1 MKFKQLLLRP
11 AQFDTSVAF
20 YRDQLQFHVLAEWGK
35 VESERGMVLGDESG
49 HRLLLTDEI
58 EADEEHDGA
67 IEGRPSI
74 VYACNDLNSIYQK
87 LKDTG
92 TIVVPPEI
100 NRWGNKWM
108 IIRDPDQNLLI
119 LETEL
124 N

>member
-11 AQFDTSVAF
+11 TQFDTSVAF

-49 HRLLLTDEI
+49 HRILLTDEI
-58 EADEEHDGA
+58 EADEEYDGA
-67 IEGRPSI
+67 IQGRPSI
-74 VYACNDLNSIYQK
+74 VYACHDLNGIYQK

-108 IIRDPDQNLLI
+108 IIRDPDHNLLI
-119 LETEL
+119 LENEL